1 MRTLR
6 ELEAAVENS
15 EVAAKVRRLGDLA
28 QQILNTVEEKPEK
41 KPQIR
46 KFLQYYLPTTQKLL
60 EAYVQSGA
68 QPVQAPSMQEDRED
82 IEQVLDTLT
91 KAYERQLD
99 GLFAEEALDIVTDV
113 RVLETMLSNDGLT
126 VGPLDR
132 KDE

>member
-68 QPVQAPSMQEDRED
+68 QPVQAPSMQEARED